1 MNTMMVKLT
10 LALFTIAAV
19 VSGCGQPADSAQPT
33 VNVVADV
40 APADMNL
47 ETKAKDIV
55 DKLAAGN
62 FADVVST
69 FDGTMKAV
77 LSEAA
82 LRDTWTSLLQ
92 QTGPFKNQGNVRTT
106 TEQGLEV
113 VYVECVFEK
122 SKLNAK
128 MVFSKT
134 GEVTGLF
141 LQAA

>member
-1 MNTMMVKLT
+1 MNTMMVKTT
-10 LALFTIAAV
+10 LALLTIVAV
-19 VSGCGQPADSAQPT
+19 MSGCGQSADSAQPT
-33 VNVVADV
+33 VNVVTDP
-40 APADMNL
+40 APADTNF
-47 ETKAKDIV
+47 ETKAKGIV

-69 FDGTMKAV
+69 FDATMKSV

-82 LRDTWTSLLQ
+82 LRNTWTSLLQ

-106 TEQGLEV
+106 TEQGFEV

>member
-1 MNTMMVKLT
+1 MNTMMVKTT
-10 LALFTIAAV
+10 LALFTIVAIM
-19 VSGCGQPADSAQPT
+19 SGCGQPADSAQPT
-33 VNVVADV
+33 VNVVADA

-47 ETKAKDIV
+47 ETKAKGIV

-69 FDGTMKAV
+69 FDATMKAV

-92 QTGPFKNQGNVRTT
+92 QTGPFQNQGNVRTT
-106 TEQGLEV
+106 TEQGFEV
-113 VYVECVFEK
+113 VYVECVFER